1 DLASAKSR
9 SFKKHILALPE
20 PERFLKACELLASLG
35 LSFRDELI
43 KEKGKKG
50 ELFSLVNRVCDEIF
64 LRRQLRKKYA
74 YIVEQVARDLSLVQR
89 AKQVYCSD
97 FSVMRQRERN
107 TSNQIALE
115 NTVAYDPNDLE
126 NWFTIAVIRPS
137 S

>member
-1 DLASAKSR
+1 M
-9 SFKKHILALPE
+9 
-20 PERFLKACELLASLG
+20 
-35 LSFRDELI
+35 
-43 KEKGKKG
+43 
-50 ELFSLVNRVCDEIF
+50 VNRVCDEIF

-137 S
+137 SFGH